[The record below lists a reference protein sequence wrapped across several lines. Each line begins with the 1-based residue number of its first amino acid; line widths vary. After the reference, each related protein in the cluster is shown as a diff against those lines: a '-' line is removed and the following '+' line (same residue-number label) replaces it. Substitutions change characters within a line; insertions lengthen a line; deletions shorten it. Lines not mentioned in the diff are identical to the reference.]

1 MAESINCVE
10 QVELTEED
18 ILRATTY
25 LPILDK
31 AAMAQVLAQTCIQKM
46 NLGIPVEKAEADTGE
61 KDDAFSIPLPAM
73 YREDTLVRTLT
84 STFVLLYFYL
94 KRPDI
99 TSQYDPNKG
108 MMLSANDYDRY
119 PNLLTQVERMKA
131 SSKDR
136 EVRDRAYALL
146 ADYKDFEKRLGAEIY
161 SLLSVQNDVCTRLTQ
176 MMTMQTDPEVL
187 KGALETADN
196 LAGAVKETAGDTR
209 RKALE
214 LAIQGGR
221 MKARNEKLNK
231 KLNETAK
238 ERFGGG
244 DTHDLSER
252 P

>member
-1 MAESINCVE
+1 MAESINCVGK
-10 QVELTEED
+10 VELTEED
-18 ILRATTY
+18 ILRANTY
-25 LPILDK
+25 LPLLDK
-31 AAMAQVLAQTCIQKM
+31 TAMAQVLAPACIQKL
-46 NLGIPVEKAEADTGE
+46 NLSIPVKKTEADETA
-61 KDDAFSIPLPAM
+61 KDDAFSIPIPDM
-73 YREDTLVRTLT
+73 YREDTLARTLT
-84 STFVLLYFYL
+84 SAFVLLYFYL

-136 EVRDRAYALL
+136 EVRDRVYALL

-161 SLLSVQNDVCTRLTQ
+161 SLLSVQNDICTRITQ
-176 MMTMQTDPEVL
+176 MMTMQTNPETL
-187 KGALETADN
+187 KSALELADN
-196 LAGAVKETAGDTR
+196 LSGTAKELANDTR

-221 MKARNEKLNK
+221 LKARNEKLNK
-231 KLNETAK
+231 KLNKTAK

-244 DTHDLSER
+244 DIHDL
-252 P
+252 PKQP